1 MIDSTNLP
9 HPLESELE
17 GFNKAKYFARVY
29 EQLNDKSKNSIDSA
43 QLAKW
48 IHQNFDSVKL
58 NNKSLSYGQFKK
70 TL

>member
-17 GFNKAKYFARVY
+17 GFNKVKYFERVY
-29 EQLNDKSKNSIDSA
+29 EQLSDKSKNSLDSA
-43 QLAKW
+43 VLVKW
-48 IHQNFDSVKL
+48 IHQNYDSVKL
-58 NNKSLSYGQFKK
+58 HNKSLTYGQFKK

>member
-17 GFNKAKYFARVY
+17 GFNKAKYFQRVF
-29 EQLNDKSKNSIDSA
+29 EQLNDKVKSSIDGA
-43 QLAKW
+43 QLTKW
-48 IHQNFDSVKL
+48 IHQNFDNIKL
-58 NNKSLSYGQFKK
+58 YNKSLTYGQFKK

>member
-17 GFNKAKYFARVY
+17 GFNKAKYIHRVY
-29 EQLNDKSKNSIDSA
+29 EQLNDKSKNSIDGTV
-43 QLAKW
+43 LIKW
-48 IHQNFDSVKL
+48 INQNFDSVKL
-58 NNKSLSYGQFKK
+58 NNKSLTYGQFKK